1 MTTKCQQLTVYH
13 GGTPI
18 NTNSFL
24 RSYAAKNSGSIGY
37 YVTTDKE
44 QASAYGPVTEYLFTK
59 DSTQDLAT
67 GKLSENIL
75 LQLIQETDYWL
86 AFSES
91 IELGTASA
99 LKNLSDQSALDAL
112 LDVINATGETQI
124 AIAIITQAG
133 FTHYTVEDPRV
144 AVILDANCLSK
155 QQ

>member
-1 MTTKCQQLTVYH
+1 MTTKSQQLTVYH

-37 YVTTDKE
+37 YVTTDQN
-44 QASAYGPVTEYLFTK
+44 QASAYGAITKYLFKK
-59 DSTQDLAT
+59 DPTQDLTT
-67 GKLSENIL
+67 GTLSENTL
-75 LQLIQETDYWL
+75 RQLIQETDYWS

-91 IELGTASA
+91 IELGTAIA
-99 LKNLSDQSALDAL
+99 LTNLSEQSALDAL
-112 LDVINATGETQI
+112 LDVINATGEIQI

-144 AVILDANCLSK
+144 TVILDANCLTK